1 MVASV
6 TISGHPGSGTS
17 TLVDGLCNS
26 LNWTM
31 INGGQIFRDM
41 ADERGVTLEEFGQQC
56 MDDDSVDQALDKL
69 LVEAMLSEESP
80 NIVESRLAG
89 WWAFKND
96 IQCPRIWIDVS
107 ERVRAERVVNREGGS
122 LEQQVD
128 LIRERMDY
136 DGARYMRF
144 YGIDI
149 NSHEPYT
156 CVIKSDHMD
165 AEQVL
170 HQVLT
175 HLEEFSC

>member
-1 MVASV
+1 MVVSV

-17 TLVDGLCNS
+17 TLVEGLCGS

-41 ADERGVTLEEFGQQC
+41 AKERGLTLEEFGQQC
-56 MDDDSVDQALDKL
+56 IDDDSVDQALDKL
-69 LVEAMLSEESP
+69 LIETMLSDGSP
-80 NIVESRLAG
+80 DIVESRLAG
-89 WWAFKND
+89 WWAFNND

-122 LEQQVD
+122 IEQQVN

-156 CVIKSDHMD
+156 CVIQSDQLD

-175 HLEEFSC
+175 HLEEFN

>member
-89 WWAFKND
+89 WWAFKNNM
-96 IQCPRIWIDVS
+96 QCPRIWIDVS

-122 LEQQVD
+122 IEDQVN

-149 NSHEPYT
+149 NSQEPYT
-156 CVIKSDHMD
+156 CVIESDQMD

-170 HQVLT
+170 QLVLT
-175 HLEEFSC
+175 HLEDFS